1 MCASTGRKCR
11 DARFVSQRLFTSKTL
26 RSSFLHKMDYS
37 MGPDTD
43 KIQLI
48 LDEICAHS
56 KKEILKV
63 QRNLDVIY
71 GTDSDEKKNGI
82 NQLHEHLKAHITSFL
97 DEVVMESDRDKNN
110 IIKDIEELLVEKEL
124 LEKELQMHISIDDH
138 NDATP
143 LIDVQIN
150 IDKSL
155 KECRQIKE
163 QRMSELN
170 RLQEEEKQICQLLNE
185 KPKYSGIKDMP
196 SATLLEN
203 IKSHLIDLTNT
214 QIKRRSTFAEQ
225 KSKVESLLA
234 DLGEIPILQF
244 DKMVLGDPNQFQLSK
259 SNLDELQKLI
269 KRLENQTENQKCM
282 AMELRTKLNS
292 LWDRLQIDVTYREHF
307 VSTKKGFGKLVI
319 QELKL
324 EVERCETLKKE
335 NIKQF
340 IEKLRSELNDLWDRC
355 HFGERQRKQC
365 PVYYSTEYNED
376 VMDLLD
382 IEVDNAKKFYNDN
395 ISIYRLF
402 EEREHLWNK
411 MIMMQ
416 EQANDPARLWQNR
429 GGQLLKEEKERK
441 IIQKELPKVERELK
455 NQLQSYE
462 QRENK
467 IFYYRDERL
476 FDFIERQWDELKSN
490 KKILQQTKS
499 KIQSGTKPQTPLT
512 ATRSKRKIVGTS
524 SNQASKVRKIGMDH
538 KAVVTPRRQLFNFH
552 NTNVA
557 TLVPL
562 NSTKLNEVNLTT
574 TRQHPTFHGSNDE
587 NGSVESYATF
597 QEHLESKKHRLFTSP
612 TTKSVLR
619 EPNATFTTPRKPLM
633 KTPVKGSQI
642 PIPTTPKTPLRT
654 TPRMTPNTRTV
665 TKLTRTINN
674 KLPIIF

>member
-1 MCASTGRKCR
+1 MCSSTGRKSR
-11 DARFVSQRLFTSKTL
+11 DARFVSQHLFTSKTL
-26 RSSFLHKMDYS
+26 RSSFLHKMDSS
-37 MGPDTD
+37 MGPDAD

-48 LDEICAHS
+48 LDEICAHA

-71 GTDSDEKKNGI
+71 GTYSDEKKNGI
-82 NQLHEHLKAHITSFL
+82 NQLHEHLKAHVTSFL
-97 DEVVMESDRDKNN
+97 DEVVLESDRDKNN

-155 KECRQIKE
+155 QECRKIKE
-163 QRMSELN
+163 QRMTELN
-170 RLQEEEKQICQLLNE
+170 KLQDEEKQICQLLNE

-203 IKSHLIDLTNT
+203 IKSHIIDLKNT
-214 QIKRRSTFAEQ
+214 QIKRRSTFLEQ
-225 KSKVESLLA
+225 KSKVQSLMA

-244 DKMVLGDPNQFQLSK
+244 DKMVLEDTDQFLLSK

-307 VSTKKGFGKLVI
+307 VSTKKGFGKTVI

-355 HFGERQRKQC
+355 HFGDRQRKQC
-365 PVYYSTEYNED
+365 HVYYSTEYNED

-455 NQLQSYE
+455 NQLLSYE

-476 FDFIERQWDELKSN
+476 FDFIEKQWDELKSN

-499 KIQSGTKPQTPLT
+499 KIQAGTKPQTPLT

-524 SNQASKVRKIGMDH
+524 SNQASKI
-538 KAVVTPRRQLFNFH
+538 TPRRQLFNLQ

-574 TRQHPTFHGSNDE
+574 TRQHPTFHGTNDE

-612 TTKSVLR
+612 TTKNVLR
-619 EPNATFTTPRKPLM
+619 EPNTTFTTPRKLLM

>member
-1 MCASTGRKCR
+1 MCSSTGRKSR
-11 DARFVSQRLFTSKTL
+11 DARFVSQHLFTSKTL
-26 RSSFLHKMDYS
+26 RSSFLHKMDSS
-37 MGPDTD
+37 MGPDAD

-48 LDEICAHS
+48 LDEICAHA

-71 GTDSDEKKNGI
+71 GTYSDEKKNGI
-82 NQLHEHLKAHITSFL
+82 NQLHEHLKAHVTSFL
-97 DEVVMESDRDKNN
+97 DEVVLESDRDKNN

-155 KECRQIKE
+155 QECRKIKE
-163 QRMSELN
+163 QRMTELN
-170 RLQEEEKQICQLLNE
+170 KLQDEEKQICQLLNE

-203 IKSHLIDLTNT
+203 IKSHIIDLKNT
-214 QIKRRSTFAEQ
+214 QIKRRSTFLEQ
-225 KSKVESLLA
+225 KSKVQSLMA

-244 DKMVLGDPNQFQLSK
+244 DKMVLEDTDQFLLSK

-307 VSTKKGFGKLVI
+307 VSTKKGFGKTVI

-355 HFGERQRKQC
+355 HFGDRQRKQC
-365 PVYYSTEYNED
+365 HVYYSTEYNED

-455 NQLQSYE
+455 NQLLSYE

-476 FDFIERQWDELKSN
+476 FDFIEKQWDELKSN

-499 KIQSGTKPQTPLT
+499 KIQAGTKPQTPLT

-538 KAVVTPRRQLFNFH
+538 KAVITPRRQLFNLQ

-574 TRQHPTFHGSNDE
+574 TRQHPTFHGTNDE

-597 QEHLESKKHRLFTSP
+597 Q
-612 TTKSVLR
+612 V
-619 EPNATFTTPRKPLM
+619 
-633 KTPVKGSQI
+633 
-642 PIPTTPKTPLRT
+642 
-654 TPRMTPNTRTV
+654 
-665 TKLTRTINN
+665 
-674 KLPIIF
+674 

>member
-1 MCASTGRKCR
+1 MSSIMFGSPSMK
-11 DARFVSQRLFTSKTL
+11 DD
-26 RSSFLHKMDYS
+26 SSFLHKMDYS

>member
-37 MGPDTD
+37 MGPGTD
-43 KIQLI
+43 KIRLI
-48 LDEICAHS
+48 LDEICAYS
-56 KKEILKV
+56 EKELQKV

-82 NQLHEHLKAHITSFL
+82 NQLHEHFKAHITSFL

-155 KECRQIKE
+155 QECRKIKE
-163 QRMSELN
+163 QRMLELN

-196 SATLLEN
+196 SATMLEN

-292 LWDRLQIDVTYREHF
+292 LWDRLQIDVSYREHF
-307 VSTKKGFGKLVI
+307 VSTKKGFGKSVI

-395 ISIYRLF
+395 ISIYHLF

-455 NQLQSYE
+455 NQLLSYE

-562 NSTKLNEVNLTT
+562 NSTKLNEVNITT

-597 QEHLESKKHRLFTSP
+597 Q
-612 TTKSVLR
+612 V
-619 EPNATFTTPRKPLM
+619 
-633 KTPVKGSQI
+633 
-642 PIPTTPKTPLRT
+642 
-654 TPRMTPNTRTV
+654 
-665 TKLTRTINN
+665 
-674 KLPIIF
+674 

>member
-1 MCASTGRKCR
+1 MSSIMFGSPSMK
-11 DARFVSQRLFTSKTL
+11 DD
-26 RSSFLHKMDYS
+26 SSFLHKMDYS
-37 MGPDTD
+37 MGPGTD
-43 KIQLI
+43 KIRLI
-48 LDEICAHS
+48 LDEICAYS
-56 KKEILKV
+56 EKELQKV

-82 NQLHEHLKAHITSFL
+82 NQLHEHFKAHITSFL

-155 KECRQIKE
+155 QECRKIKE
-163 QRMSELN
+163 QRMLELN

-196 SATLLEN
+196 SATMLEN

-292 LWDRLQIDVTYREHF
+292 LWDRLQIDVSYREHF
-307 VSTKKGFGKLVI
+307 VSTKKGFGKSVI

-395 ISIYRLF
+395 ISIYHLF

-455 NQLQSYE
+455 NQLLSYE

-562 NSTKLNEVNLTT
+562 NSTKLNEVNITT

>member
-1 MCASTGRKCR
+1 MERKSY
-11 DARFVSQRLFTSKTL
+11 DARFLSQRLFIRKIL
-26 RSSFLHKMDYS
+26 RSNLVQKMDSS
-37 MGPDTD
+37 MGPDAD

-48 LDEICAHS
+48 LDEICAYS

-71 GTDSDEKKNGI
+71 GTYSDEKKNGI
-82 NQLHEHLKAHITSFL
+82 NQLHEHLKAHVTTFL
-97 DEVVMESDRDKNN
+97 DEVVLESEKDKNN
-110 IIKDIEELLVEKEL
+110 IIKDIEELLVEKEV

-155 KECRQIKE
+155 QECRKIKE
-163 QRMSELN
+163 QRMTELN

-185 KPKYSGIKDMP
+185 KPKYSSIKEMP

-203 IKSHLIDLTNT
+203 IKSHLIDLKNT
-214 QIKRRSTFAEQ
+214 QIKRRSTFLEQ
-225 KSKVESLLA
+225 KTKVELLLA

-269 KRLENQTENQKCM
+269 KRLENQTENQKCV

-307 VSTKKGFGKLVI
+307 VSTKKGFGKTVI
-319 QELKL
+319 QDLKL

-355 HFGERQRKQC
+355 HFGDRQRKQC
-365 PVYYSTEYNED
+365 QVYYSTEYNED
-376 VMDLLD
+376 VMDILD

-395 ISIYRLF
+395 ISIYHLI

-441 IIQKELPKVERELK
+441 IIQKELPRVERELK
-455 NQLQSYE
+455 NHLQSYE

-476 FDFIERQWDELKSN
+476 IDFMERQWDELKSN
-490 KKILQQTKS
+490 KKNLQQTKS
-499 KIQSGTKPQTPLT
+499 KIQTGMKPQTPLT
-512 ATRSKRKIVGTS
+512 ATRSKRKIVTSS
-524 SNQASKVRKIGMDH
+524 SNQASK
-538 KAVVTPRRQLFNFH
+538 VTPRRQLFNLH

-562 NSTKLNEVNLTT
+562 NSTKLHEVNLTT
-574 TRQHPTFHGSNDE
+574 TRPHPNFHGSNDE

-612 TTKSVLR
+612 TAKSVLK
-619 EPNATFTTPRKPLM
+619 EPNTTFTTPRKPLM
-633 KTPVKGSQI
+633 KTPIKGSQI

>member
-37 MGPDTD
+37 MGPGTD
-43 KIQLI
+43 KIRLI
-48 LDEICAHS
+48 LDEICAYS
-56 KKEILKV
+56 EKELQKV

-82 NQLHEHLKAHITSFL
+82 NQLHEHFKAHITSFL

-155 KECRQIKE
+155 QECRKIKE
-163 QRMSELN
+163 QRMLELN

-196 SATLLEN
+196 SATMLEN

-292 LWDRLQIDVTYREHF
+292 LWDRLQIDVSYREHF
-307 VSTKKGFGKLVI
+307 VSTKKGFGKSVI

-395 ISIYRLF
+395 ISIYHLF

-455 NQLQSYE
+455 NQLLSYE

-524 SNQASKVRKIGMDH
+524 SNQASKV
-538 KAVVTPRRQLFNFH
+538 TPRRQLFNFH

-562 NSTKLNEVNLTT
+562 NSTKLNEVNITT

>member
-1 MCASTGRKCR
+1 MSSIMFGSPSMK
-11 DARFVSQRLFTSKTL
+11 DD
-26 RSSFLHKMDYS
+26 SSFLHKMDYS
-37 MGPDTD
+37 MGPDAD

-82 NQLHEHLKAHITSFL
+82 NQFHEHFKAHITSFL

-155 KECRQIKE
+155 QECRKIKE
-163 QRMSELN
+163 QRMLELN

-244 DKMVLGDPNQFQLSK
+244 DKMVLGDPNEFQLSK

-307 VSTKKGFGKLVI
+307 VSTKKGFGKSVI

-395 ISIYRLF
+395 ISIYHLF

-499 KIQSGTKPQTPLT
+499 KIQSGTKQPQTPLT

>member
-37 MGPDTD
+37 MGPGTD
-43 KIQLI
+43 KIRLI
-48 LDEICAHS
+48 LDEICAYS
-56 KKEILKV
+56 EKELQKV

-82 NQLHEHLKAHITSFL
+82 NQLHEHFKAHITSFL

-155 KECRQIKE
+155 QECRKIKE
-163 QRMSELN
+163 QRMLELN

-196 SATLLEN
+196 SATMLEN

-292 LWDRLQIDVTYREHF
+292 LWDRLQIDVSYREHF
-307 VSTKKGFGKLVI
+307 VSTKKGFGKSVI

-395 ISIYRLF
+395 ISIYHLF

-455 NQLQSYE
+455 NQLLSYE

-524 SNQASKVRKIGMDH
+524 SNQASK
-538 KAVVTPRRQLFNFH
+538 
-552 NTNVA
+552 
-557 TLVPL
+557 
-562 NSTKLNEVNLTT
+562 
-574 TRQHPTFHGSNDE
+574 
-587 NGSVESYATF
+587 
-597 QEHLESKKHRLFTSP
+597 EHLESKKHRLFTSP

>member
-1 MCASTGRKCR
+1 MCSSTGRKSR
-11 DARFVSQRLFTSKTL
+11 DARFVSQHLFTSKTL
-26 RSSFLHKMDYS
+26 RSSFLHKMDSS
-37 MGPDTD
+37 MGPDAD

-48 LDEICAHS
+48 LDEICAHA

-71 GTDSDEKKNGI
+71 GTYSDEKKNGI
-82 NQLHEHLKAHITSFL
+82 NQLHEHLKAHVTSFL
-97 DEVVMESDRDKNN
+97 DEVVLESDRDKNN

-155 KECRQIKE
+155 QECRKIKE
-163 QRMSELN
+163 QRMTELN
-170 RLQEEEKQICQLLNE
+170 KLQDEEKQICQLLNE

-203 IKSHLIDLTNT
+203 IKSHIIDLKNT
-214 QIKRRSTFAEQ
+214 QIKRRSTFLEQ
-225 KSKVESLLA
+225 KSKVQSLMA

-244 DKMVLGDPNQFQLSK
+244 DKMVLEDTDQFLLSK

-307 VSTKKGFGKLVI
+307 VSTKKGFGKTVI

-355 HFGERQRKQC
+355 HFGDRQRKQC
-365 PVYYSTEYNED
+365 HVYYSTEYNED

-455 NQLQSYE
+455 NQLLSYE

-476 FDFIERQWDELKSN
+476 FDFIEKQWDELKSN

-499 KIQSGTKPQTPLT
+499 KIQAGTKPQTPLT

-524 SNQASKVRKIGMDH
+524 SNQASK
-538 KAVVTPRRQLFNFH
+538 
-552 NTNVA
+552 
-557 TLVPL
+557 
-562 NSTKLNEVNLTT
+562 
-574 TRQHPTFHGSNDE
+574 
-587 NGSVESYATF
+587 
-597 QEHLESKKHRLFTSP
+597 EHLESKKHRLFTSP
-612 TTKSVLR
+612 TTKNVLR
-619 EPNATFTTPRKPLM
+619 EPNTTFTTPRKLLM

>member
-1 MCASTGRKCR
+1 MRASMERKSR
-11 DARFVSQRLFTSKTL
+11 DARLSQHHFIRKIL
-26 RSSFLHKMDYS
+26 RSSIIVHKMDSS

-48 LDEICAHS
+48 LDEICAYS

-71 GTDSDEKKNGI
+71 GTYSDEKKNGI
-82 NQLHEHLKAHITSFL
+82 NQLHEHLKAHVTSFL
-97 DEVVMESDRDKNN
+97 DEVVLESEKDKNN
-110 IIKDIEELLVEKEL
+110 IIKDIEELLAEKEV

-155 KECRQIKE
+155 QECRKIKE
-163 QRMSELN
+163 QRMTELN
-170 RLQEEEKQICQLLNE
+170 RLQEEEKQICHLLNE
-185 KPKYSGIKDMP
+185 KPKYSAIKEMP

-203 IKSHLIDLTNT
+203 IKSHLIDLKNT
-214 QIKRRSTFAEQ
+214 QIKRRSTFLEQ
-225 KSKVESLLA
+225 KTKVELLLA

-292 LWDRLQIDVTYREHF
+292 LWDRLQIDVSYREHF
-307 VSTKKGFGKLVI
+307 VSTKKGFGKTVI
-319 QELKL
+319 QDLKV

-340 IEKLRSELNDLWDRC
+340 IEKLRCELNDLWDRC
-355 HFGERQRKQC
+355 HFGDRQRKQC
-365 PVYYSTEYNED
+365 QVYYSTEFNED
-376 VMDLLD
+376 VMDILD

-395 ISIYRLF
+395 ISIYHLI

-441 IIQKELPKVERELK
+441 IIQKELPRVERELK

-476 FDFIERQWDELKSN
+476 IDFMERQWDELKSN
-490 KKILQQTKS
+490 KKNLQQTKS
-499 KIQSGTKPQTPLT
+499 KIQTGIKPQTPLT
-512 ATRSKRKIVGTS
+512 ATRSKRKIVATS
-524 SNQASKVRKIGMDH
+524 SNQASK
-538 KAVVTPRRQLFNFH
+538 VTPRRQLFNFH
-552 NTNVA
+552 NNNVA

-562 NSTKLNEVNLTT
+562 NSTKLHEVNLTT
-574 TRQHPTFHGSNDE
+574 TRPHPTFHGSNDE

-619 EPNATFTTPRKPLM
+619 EPNTTFTTPRKPLT
-633 KTPVKGSQI
+633 KTPIKGSQI

>member
-1 MCASTGRKCR
+1 MCSSTGRKSR
-11 DARFVSQRLFTSKTL
+11 DARFVSQHLFTSKTL
-26 RSSFLHKMDYS
+26 RSSFLHKMDSS
-37 MGPDTD
+37 MGPDAD

-48 LDEICAHS
+48 LDEICAHA

-71 GTDSDEKKNGI
+71 GTYSDEKKNGI
-82 NQLHEHLKAHITSFL
+82 NQLHEHLKAHVTSFL
-97 DEVVMESDRDKNN
+97 DEVVLESDRDKNN

-155 KECRQIKE
+155 QECRKIKE
-163 QRMSELN
+163 QRMTELN
-170 RLQEEEKQICQLLNE
+170 KLQDEEKQICQLLNE

-203 IKSHLIDLTNT
+203 IKSHIIDLKNT
-214 QIKRRSTFAEQ
+214 QIKRRSTFLEQ
-225 KSKVESLLA
+225 KSKVQSLMA

-244 DKMVLGDPNQFQLSK
+244 DKMVLEDTDQFLLSK

-307 VSTKKGFGKLVI
+307 VSTKKGFGKTVI

-355 HFGERQRKQC
+355 HFGDRQRKQC
-365 PVYYSTEYNED
+365 HVYYSTEYNED

-455 NQLQSYE
+455 NQLLSYE

-476 FDFIERQWDELKSN
+476 FDFIEKQWDELKSN

-499 KIQSGTKPQTPLT
+499 KIQAGTKPQTPLT

-538 KAVVTPRRQLFNFH
+538 KAV
-552 NTNVA
+552 
-557 TLVPL
+557 
-562 NSTKLNEVNLTT
+562 
-574 TRQHPTFHGSNDE
+574 
-587 NGSVESYATF
+587 
-597 QEHLESKKHRLFTSP
+597 EHLESKKHRLFTSP
-612 TTKSVLR
+612 TTKNVLR
-619 EPNATFTTPRKPLM
+619 EPNTTFTTPRKLLM

>member
-524 SNQASKVRKIGMDH
+524 SNQASKV
-538 KAVVTPRRQLFNFH
+538 TPRRQLFNFH

>member
-1 MCASTGRKCR
+1 MRASMERKSR
-11 DARFVSQRLFTSKTL
+11 DARLSQHHFIRKIL
-26 RSSFLHKMDYS
+26 RSSIIVHKMDSS

-48 LDEICAHS
+48 LDEICAYS

-71 GTDSDEKKNGI
+71 GTYSDEKKNGI
-82 NQLHEHLKAHITSFL
+82 NQLHEHLKAHVTSFL
-97 DEVVMESDRDKNN
+97 DEVVLESEKDKNN
-110 IIKDIEELLVEKEL
+110 IIKDIEELLAEKEV

-155 KECRQIKE
+155 QECRKIKE
-163 QRMSELN
+163 QRMTELN
-170 RLQEEEKQICQLLNE
+170 RLQEEEKQICHLLNE
-185 KPKYSGIKDMP
+185 KPKYSAIKEMP

-203 IKSHLIDLTNT
+203 IKSHLIDLKNT
-214 QIKRRSTFAEQ
+214 QIKRRSTFLEQ
-225 KSKVESLLA
+225 KTKVELLLA

-292 LWDRLQIDVTYREHF
+292 LWDRLQIDVSYREHF
-307 VSTKKGFGKLVI
+307 VSTKKGFGKTVI
-319 QELKL
+319 QDLKV

-340 IEKLRSELNDLWDRC
+340 IEKLRCELNDLWDRC
-355 HFGERQRKQC
+355 HFGDRQRKQC
-365 PVYYSTEYNED
+365 QVYYSTEFNED
-376 VMDLLD
+376 VMDILD

-395 ISIYRLF
+395 ISIYHLI

-441 IIQKELPKVERELK
+441 IIQKELPRVERELK

-476 FDFIERQWDELKSN
+476 IDFMERQWDELKSN
-490 KKILQQTKS
+490 KKNLQQTKS
-499 KIQSGTKPQTPLT
+499 KIQTGIKPQTPLT
-512 ATRSKRKIVGTS
+512 ATRSKRKIVATS

-552 NTNVA
+552 NNNVA

-562 NSTKLNEVNLTT
+562 NSTKLHEVNLTT
-574 TRQHPTFHGSNDE
+574 TRPHPTFHGSNDE

-597 QEHLESKKHRLFTSP
+597 Q
-612 TTKSVLR
+612 V
-619 EPNATFTTPRKPLM
+619 
-633 KTPVKGSQI
+633 
-642 PIPTTPKTPLRT
+642 
-654 TPRMTPNTRTV
+654 
-665 TKLTRTINN
+665 
-674 KLPIIF
+674 